1 MDQRETG
8 FVRRILEAFIRT
20 NFKFAPIFDWLM
32 ALFRNHEYMWNA
44 IFDEF
49 LAEWRRR
56 GALGNGYLLR
66 VTFVG
71 ILT

>member
-1 MDQRETG
+1 MADPWIRERQVSFDEFQKHSFERMVITG
-8 FVRRILEAFIRT
+8 T

-49 LAEWRRR
+49 LA
-56 GALGNGYLLR
+56 
-66 VTFVG
+66 
-71 ILT
+71 